1 MLKFGTSLQLFDLS
15 NIQYTEKKS
24 ILIRKNELFKII
36 IIITL
41 SVSFIFQQKFNTRYL
56 MIK

>member
-24 ILIRKNELFKII
+24 ILIRENRLFKII

-41 SVSFIFQQKFNTRYL
+41 SVSFIFQQKF
-56 MIK
+56 IF